1 MKRLIVLLLASLL
14 MVTACSWLPSTRPES
29 KNLYV
34 ATLPLEECEQAPIET
49 PKPTVIRI
57 DQQVFF
63 DFDKSTI
70 REDQVVGIDRLAG
83 LLKEYPNT
91 IIAIDGY
98 ASKEGPDDYNVTLSQ
113 ARADAVKD
121 ALVERG
127 IDADRIK
134 TSTGKGATS
143 IFGEL
148 LKLNRKVVVVTIE

>member
-1 MKRLIVLLLASLL
+1 MKNLIVLLLALFV
-14 MVTACSWLPSTRPES
+14 VTACASTRPE
-29 KNLYV
+29 NNNMYV

-49 PKPTVIRI
+49 PKPTVIKI

-83 LLKEYPNT
+83 LLKEYPDT
-91 IIAIDGY
+91 VIAIDGY
-98 ASKEGPDDYNVTLSQ
+98 ASKEGPSDYNVTLSQ

-127 IDADRIK
+127 IDADRIQ